1 MAHAVSIESASWYIC
16 YDLTDG
22 TFHYGLAPD
31 HSHMTTGQPNCE
43 LFTNEAEMAARI
55 DTLKGI
61 DGWYEANKPQPVEDE
76 ELPPSNVTV

>member
-1 MAHAVSIESASWYIC
+1 MPHAVSIDSASWYIC
-16 YDLTDG
+16 YNLADG
-22 TFHYGLAPD
+22 TFHFGFAPD

-55 DTLKGI
+55 DELKEI

-76 ELPPSNVTV
+76 TPPSNVT

>member
-61 DGWYEANKPQPVEDE
+61 DGWYESNKPQEPDE